1 MNFCPWLIKD
11 IMTWISS
18 SSKVV
23 FSLCISLNDPSHLV
37 WQRHITQ
44 SGGNRKFKC
53 TECGKAFK
61 YKHHLKE
68 HLRIHSGEWTIP
80 VTIAAFCVYMVV
92 CMHSRRSSVHI
103 FADWLMILC
112 WPQMFQF
119 PPHQYLCFIYVL
131 ANSLYLDIFH
141 FISVHC
147 VLFLNVP

>member
-1 MNFCPWLIKD
+1 MSFCPRLIND
-11 IMTWISS
+11 TVTWISS

-23 FSLCISLNDPSHLV
+23 FSLCVSPNVPSALV

-68 HLRIHSGEWTIP
+68 HLRIHSGEWTSP
-80 VTIAAFCVYMVV
+80 VTMAAFCVCV
-92 CMHSRRSSVHI
+92 CASACVWVCECTSLVYTATDVSVSI
-103 FADWLMILC
+103 E
-112 WPQMFQF
+112 
-119 PPHQYLCFIYVL
+119 YLCFIYVW
-131 ANSLYLDIFH
+131 ANSLYLDILYRV
-141 FISVHC
+141 SVHC